1 MTDPEIS
8 QTNFIPV
15 HHPKSSTSSSSY
27 DPEISA
33 GNSSYEDSSGDDKDS
48 SLSGLEEACST
59 LQIDTNSGS
68 STESVDGLAD
78 SPRRH
83 QNQSLA
89 APTVAG
95 INNPTT
101 PLAETVCSTSDTD
114 SLMVAMAPLGDISQA
129 FSMIAVCDTA
139 LRFHPPPG
147 IDGMVMAPAASN
159 DTLPAHTIKKAVQHY
174 EDMPAAV

>member
-1 MTDPEIS
+1 MADPEIS
-8 QTNFIPV
+8 QTNFIPL
-15 HHPKSSTSSSSY
+15 HQPQSFTSLSSY
-27 DPEISA
+27 DPETST
-33 GNSSYEDSSGDDKDS
+33 GNSSFEESIGDDEDS

-59 LQIDTNSGS
+59 LQIDTDSGS

-114 SLMVAMAPLGDISQA
+114 SLMVARI
-129 FSMIAVCDTA
+129 F
-139 LRFHPPPG
+139 
-147 IDGMVMAPAASN
+147 DGRRM
-159 DTLPAHTIKKAVQHY
+159 
-174 EDMPAAV
+174 